1 MESHTCA
8 YYYVTSPS
16 GSPMSSPSPLP
27 SSAAHSRYQS
37 ASDVLVQAP
46 SDLEIQESMPAL
58 IEEFMTF
65 ESGGNLQLSRQTSVS
80 SLQLSRQ
87 TSANEETFH
96 WPRRSTNEAFKSVVS
111 AIASNEAVWRE
122 VLRMKEVH
130 SFLREFNPGSCQRTS
145 PRREIMRRNTGR
157 TPTCGCGINI
167 SISIRP
173 MLLKI
178 AEALRNKLGSF
189 LEEVNS
195 SSSMCT
201 DDNVVFRLILTVT
214 ALILE
219 VALRRLERLSLSFN
233 SPGSV
238 PPTPTPVHGG
248 GEGEN

>member
-46 SDLEIQESMPAL
+46 SDLEIQESMPGL
-58 IEEFMTF
+58 IEDC
-65 ESGGNLQLSRQTSVS
+65 R
-80 SLQLSRQ
+80 
-87 TSANEETFH
+87 
-96 WPRRSTNEAFKSVVS
+96 
-111 AIASNEAVWRE
+111 
-122 VLRMKEVH
+122 
-130 SFLREFNPGSCQRTS
+130 RTS